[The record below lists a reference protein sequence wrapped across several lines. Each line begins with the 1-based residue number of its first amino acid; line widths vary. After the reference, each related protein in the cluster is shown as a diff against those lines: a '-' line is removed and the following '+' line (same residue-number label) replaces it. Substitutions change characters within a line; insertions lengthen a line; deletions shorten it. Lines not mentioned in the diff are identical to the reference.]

1 MPVSLGRLNVNMRK
15 LDIPKLLFFV
25 VVSLVLV
32 LLVFG
37 YGFYSSASK
46 NWAFRLVRYIQIAAE
61 TVLDEQENLTGTRPK
76 YFLQPAH
83 HEGSGVTVNEPNNSD
98 ADQLILLSGFFDGGN
113 ELRLIQKDGVVVARW
128 PVKFSEI
135 FLTTDHVQYPPATD
149 WNIDLHGAVALPNGS
164 VVFNFEYGGLV
175 KLDRCG
181 NTVWKLAVPSHH
193 SVEIAEDGGFWVP
206 GRRFYEAGETTPLP
220 LFVPPFREDTLMK
233 VSADGNVLTEI
244 SVPQLLFNAGLEAVL
259 TATGESMAPK
269 RGWDQELVHLNKIAE
284 LKSNIAQDF
293 SMFNAGDLML
303 SLRLYNML
311 LVIDPNTEEVK
322 WWKIGPWIRQ
332 HDPEFLPGGTLL
344 VFNNNSYSTAFGDP
358 VDLPGVETPESS
370 SIVEYD
376 PVSDQHRTVYP
387 VDTTQRFF
395 SRIRGKHQPL
405 PHGGLLI
412 TEFEAGR
419 VLETDAAGQIIWEYI
434 NRYNEEE
441 VAEITEARM
450 YPSDYFNIQDWSCA
464 TVDE

>member
-1 MPVSLGRLNVNMRK
+1 
-15 LDIPKLLFFV
+15 
-25 VVSLVLV
+25 
-32 LLVFG
+32 
-37 YGFYSSASK
+37 
-46 NWAFRLVRYIQIAAE
+46 
-61 TVLDEQENLTGTRPK
+61 VLDERENLTGTRPK
-76 YFLQPAH
+76 YFLAPAR
-83 HEGSGVTVNEPNNSD
+83 HEGSGVTVNEPTNSD

-113 ELRLIQKDGVVVARW
+113 ELRLIQKDGEVMARW

-206 GRRFYEAGETTPLP
+206 GRRVYEAGETTPLP
-220 LFVPPFREDTLMK
+220 LFVPPFREDTIMK
-233 VSADGNVLTEI
+233 VSADGNVLKEI
-244 SVPQLLFNAGLEAVL
+244 SVPQLLFNAGLEPVL
-259 TATGESMAPK
+259 TATGESMTPR
-269 RGWDQELVHLNKIAE
+269 RGWDKELVHLNKVAE
-284 LKSNIAQDF
+284 LNSNIAQDF
-293 SMFNAGDLML
+293 SMFNAGDLLL

-311 LVIDPNTEEVK
+311 LVIDPNTDEVK

-344 VFNNNSYSTAFGDP
+344 VFNNNSYSTVYGNP
-358 VDLPGVETPESS
+358 LDLPGVETPESS
-370 SIVEYD
+370 NIMEYD
-376 PVSDQHRTVYP
+376 PITDQHRTVYP
-387 VDTTQRFF
+387 ADTTQQFF
-395 SRIRGKHQPL
+395 SRVRGKLQAL
-405 PHGGLLI
+405 PHEGLLI

-419 VLETDAAGQIIWEYI
+419 VLETDADGKIIWEYI

-450 YPSDYFNIQDWSCA
+450 YPADYFNIQDWSCA
-464 TVDE
+464 TADE